1 MKILYI
7 SSHYNPFEYNT
18 GSAQRYNLLLRAC
31 AEIAE
36 VDVVTFQKNV
46 VSDIPNCKVI
56 YSEES
61 ALPEVGGRLYRLK
74 RLLRPWNPY
83 SFFHKDKNRSAVIES
98 ILKTNEYDFI
108 VTRYIPRALEC
119 GLLQYIDK
127 LVIDVDDHPIDVMLT
142 YSKNAKTS
150 RARKYYKFLSKW
162 MQYSINKILKEAHY
176 SFFPN
181 ANQVY
186 AHHSAY
192 LPNIPYF
199 ETDALPYTLTN
210 NHTLLFIG
218 DLRYEPNIIGVEH
231 FVENIFPMIRK
242 RVPNARLLVA
252 GRYRDEDWRKK
263 IEQHDNIE
271 VLGFVK
277 ELVPVYERSQVCV
290 VPIYS
295 GAGTNIKVLE
305 ALQMG
310 RACVVS
316 EEGTRGFTSNL
327 KNGRDY
333 YVASDDQEFANH
345 VINLLTDGDLC
356 KVIANGGADTVR
368 KYYSR
373 TYFNSI
379 VKKALYDE

>member
-7 SSHYNPFEYNT
+7 SSHFNPFEYNT

-31 AEIAE
+31 AEFAE
-36 VDVVTFQKNV
+36 VDVVTFNDDV
-46 VSDIPNCKVI
+46 VSDIPGCNVI
-56 YSEES
+56 YSKES
-61 ALPEVGGRLYRLK
+61 TLPEVGGRLYRFK
-74 RLLRPWNPY
+74 RLLRPWDPY
-83 SFFHKDKNRSAVIES
+83 SFFHKDKKRSTILES
-98 ILKTNEYDFI
+98 IVKKNEYDFI

-127 LVIDVDDHPIDVMLT
+127 LVIDVDDHPMDVMLT

-150 RARKYYKFLSKW
+150 RARKYYKFLSRW
-162 MQYSINKILKEAHY
+162 MQYSINKILKKAHY

-186 AHHSAY
+186 AHHSVY

-218 DLRYEPNIIGVEH
+218 DLRYEPNIIGIEH
-231 FVENIFPMIRK
+231 FVDNVFPMIRK
-242 RVPNARLLVA
+242 RVLDARLLIA
-252 GRYRDEDWRKK
+252 GRYRDDDWRKK
-263 IEQHDNIE
+263 IEQNDNIE

-277 ELVPVYERSQVCV
+277 ELIPIYERANVCV

-333 YVASDDQEFANH
+333 YVAYNDQEFANS
-345 VINLLTDGDLC
+345 VINLLLDDNLC
-356 KVIANGGADTVR
+356 KKIAINGADTVR

-373 TYFNSI
+373 QYFYSI
-379 VKKALYDE
+379 VKKALCK

>member
-7 SSHYNPFEYNT
+7 SSHFNPFEYNT

-31 AEIAE
+31 AEFAE
-36 VDVVTFQKNV
+36 VDVVTFNDDV
-46 VSDIPNCKVI
+46 VSDIPGCNVI
-56 YSEES
+56 YSKES
-61 ALPEVGGRLYRLK
+61 TLPEVGGRLYRFK
-74 RLLRPWNPY
+74 RLLRPWDPY
-83 SFFHKDKNRSAVIES
+83 SFFHKDKKRSTILES
-98 ILKTNEYDFI
+98 IVKKNEYDFI
-108 VTRYIPRALEC
+108 VTRYIPRALES
-119 GLLQYIDK
+119 GLLEYIDK

-142 YSKNAKTS
+142 YAKNAKTY
-150 RARKYYKFLSKW
+150 RARRYYKFLSWW
-162 MQYSINKILKEAHY
+162 MQYSINKVLEKVHY

-181 ANQVY
+181 ASQVY

-192 LPNIPYF
+192 LPNIPYS
-199 ETDALPYTLTN
+199 EIDALPYTLTN

-242 RVPNARLLVA
+242 RIPDARLLVA

-263 IEQHDNIE
+263 IELNDNVEIF
-271 VLGFVK
+271 GFVK
-277 ELVPVYERSQVCV
+277 ELVPIYERSQVCV

-316 EEGTRGFTSNL
+316 EEGTRGLTSNL

-333 YVASDDQEFANH
+333 YVASNDQEFANS
-345 VINLLTDGDLC
+345 VINLLLDDNLC
-356 KVIANGGADTVR
+356 KKIAINGADTVR

-373 TYFNSI
+373 QYFYSI
-379 VKKALYDE
+379 VKKALCK